1 MKKNKSISSKIF
13 SWIFIIVMLVA
24 IYKLFGIF
32 RENFFNGFIKA
43 EATLGLSEFR
53 RDSNVK
59 YSENNSY
66 KIKSTVFNDA
76 TFYKEVEV
84 KPNTTYKVTCMV
96 KTEDV
101 VPQEINTDGGANISI
116 IEEAEIS
123 KSITGTNDWQK
134 IELFFNSKNRET
146 VKIGFRLGGN
156 SGQAK
161 GTAWFSDFKLEKGI
175 ASKDSNW
182 NIACFILKNLDV
194 NIDGQNYNFSMTT
207 SDIET
212 VKSNM
217 KRFQASCKNLSE
229 GRMQVKYDIM
239 TINDT
244 VKTISHSDEHGYYI
258 DPYDVNKY
266 IEEIV
271 LENEYDYIF
280 ITVRMGNENKE
291 IPVEKW
297 IGLR

>member
-84 KPNTTYKVTCMV
+84 KPNTAYKVTCMV

-101 VPQEINTDGGANISI
+101 VPQEIKQWLWSAIFKLLIIS
-116 IEEAEIS
+116 
-123 KSITGTNDWQK
+123 G
-134 IELFFNSKNRET
+134 LFLFNS
-146 VKIGFRLGGN
+146 
-156 SGQAK
+156 S
-161 GTAWFSDFKLEKGI
+161 S
-175 ASKDSNW
+175 
-182 NIACFILKNLDV
+182 FINV
-194 NIDGQNYNFSMTT
+194 
-207 SDIET
+207 
-212 VKSNM
+212 
-217 KRFQASCKNLSE
+217 
-229 GRMQVKYDIM
+229 
-239 TINDT
+239 
-244 VKTISHSDEHGYYI
+244 
-258 DPYDVNKY
+258 
-266 IEEIV
+266 V
-271 LENEYDYIF
+271 L
-280 ITVRMGNENKE
+280 
-291 IPVEKW
+291 
-297 IGLR
+297 